1 MVSFIHRVQ
10 FLGWLL
16 LSVLLVACSQSEDG
30 GPSVANSVEA
40 GRLLATQHCI
50 ACHQLPAPDLLP
62 KESWEYALTYM
73 GFFLGIVD
81 YQYMEGSPES
91 ALGSIHLR
99 EEFVRDANLLPDA
112 PLMSNEDWT
121 KLRAYYIA
129 EAPKK
134 AIPQITKPVIIEDT
148 EKFRVKPTQYR
159 MESAITSMVHIDEE
173 NGLLYIH
180 DGRSEQLTVLDRNL
194 NFHDSHP
201 SPGVSLVEAQAVGE
215 DLYLLSIGDLFASNI
230 GAKLGEFQQ
239 TRVFGGV
246 FMGLNIL
253 VKDLH
258 RPADF
263 AFADLDNDG
272 LDELLVS
279 NFGDYTGNFSI
290 YGRDSENGAYAT
302 DPLIL
307 SDQPG
312 IVKGD
317 VHDFNEDGY
326 LDIVVMMSAA
336 RENVSVFLN
345 DKNGTFTQNVLWEKH
360 PSFGYIGFEL
370 KDFNGDGQMDLL
382 TLNGDNGDSDTYN
395 TLKRDHGIR
404 LYLNKG
410 NLQFEESY
418 FYPMYGVYGAEVADF
433 DHDGDLDIAAISYH
447 PDFDLERPENFVYLE
462 QVDSLEFTPFT
473 HPATQKGR
481 WLSIDSGDADGDGDQ
496 DIVLGA
502 AYVPVG
508 MREKNMD
515 KFEKL
520 VSEGPPILVLEN
532 RMGK

>member
-1 MVSFIHRVQ
+1 MGWVVLP
-10 FLGWLL
+10 FLLG
-16 LSVLLVACSQSEDG
+16 AC
-30 GPSVANSVEA
+30 GPKTEVKPSSDSNFET

-50 ACHQLPAPDLLP
+50 PCHQLPDPDLLP
-62 KESWEYALTYM
+62 KRSWEYALTYM

-81 YQYMEGSPES
+81 YEYMDGSPES

-99 EEFVRDANLLPDA
+99 EEFVRAANLLPDA
-112 PLMSNEDWT
+112 PFLSAEDWD
-121 KLRAYYIA
+121 KLRAYYI
-129 EAPKK
+129 EAAPEK
-134 AIPQITKPVIIEDT
+134 AIVQASKPAIVEDD

-159 MESAITSMVHIDEE
+159 MESAITSLVHIDET

-180 DGRSEQLTVLDRNL
+180 DGRSEQFTVLDRNL

-215 DLYLLSIGDLFASNI
+215 NLYLLSIGDLFASNI
-230 GAKLGEFQQ
+230 GAKLGEFQH

-246 FMGLNIL
+246 FMGLDIL

-263 AFADLDNDG
+263 AFADLDDDG

-290 YGRDSENGAYAT
+290 YRQDSESGTYAA

-317 VHDFNEDGY
+317 AHDFNEDGF

-345 DKNGTFTQNVLWEKH
+345 NKNGTFTQKILWEKH

-370 KDFNGDGQMDLL
+370 KDFNDDGRMDLL

-404 LYLNKG
+404 IYLNQGDLK
-410 NLQFEESY
+410 FEEAY
-418 FYPMYGVYGAEVADF
+418 FYPIYGVYGAEVADF
-433 DHDGDLDIAAISYH
+433 DQDGDLDIAAISYH
-447 PDFDLERPENFVYLE
+447 PDFNLEKPENFVYLE
-462 QVDSLEFTPFT
+462 QAGPLEFSPFT
-473 HPATQKGR
+473 HPATYNGR
-481 WLSIDSGDADGDGDQ
+481 WLSIDSGDADGDGDK

-508 MREKNMD
+508 MRDRHMD

-520 VSEGPPILVLEN
+520 AREGPPILVLEN
-532 RMGK
+532 QMGK

>member
-1 MVSFIHRVQ
+1 MGISFHRVPVP
-10 FLGWLL
+10 GWLSLAL
-16 LSVLLVACSQSEDG
+16 LLGACS
-30 GPSVANSVEA
+30 PSPEVDRAGRDETEA
-40 GRLLATQHCI
+40 GQLLASQHCV
-50 ACHQLPAPDLLP
+50 ACHQLPDPNLLP
-62 KESWEYALTYM
+62 KKSWEYALTYM

-81 YQYMEGSPES
+81 YEYMKGAPES
-91 ALGSIHLR
+91 AMGSIRLR
-99 EEFVRDANLLPDA
+99 EEFVRAANLLPDA
-112 PLMSNEDWT
+112 PLVSKEDWA

-129 EAPKK
+129 TAPEK
-134 AIPQITKPVIIEDT
+134 AIAQMAKPVVIVDG

-159 MESAITSMVHIDEE
+159 MESAITSMVHIDEAH
-173 NGLLYIH
+173 GLLYIH
-180 DGRSEQLTVLDRNL
+180 DGGLEQLTVLDRNL

-215 DLYLLSIGDLFASNI
+215 DLYFLSIGDLFASNI

-290 YGRDSENGAYAT
+290 YRRDLESGAFAAE
-302 DPLIL
+302 PLIL

-317 VHDFNEDGY
+317 AHDFNGDGY
-326 LDIVVMMSAA
+326 RDIVVMMSAA

-345 DKNGTFTQNVLWEKH
+345 NKDGTFTQKILWEKH

-370 KDFNGDGQMDLL
+370 KDFNGDGQIDLL

-410 NLQFEESY
+410 NLQFEELY

-433 DHDGDLDIAAISYH
+433 DEDGDLDIAAISYH
-447 PDFDLERPENFVYLE
+447 PDFDLDRPENFVYLE
-462 QVDSLEFTPFT
+462 QRDPLEFIPFT

-481 WLSIDSGDADGDGDQ
+481 WLSIDSGDADGDGDK

-508 MREKNMD
+508 MRDRHMD

-520 VSEGPPILVLEN
+520 AREGPPILVLEN
-532 RMGK
+532 VLK